1 MTPLIADRCQ
11 TLVEMLGEY
20 ADTNKSVEVFRT
32 FGKLT
37 METII
42 AAAFGHLID
51 IQRGESDQLV
61 EAVQLIFSNFA
72 EGQKLNIERVTV
84 LLSNFPCLEPIL
96 RYIVSKFK
104 VSAAYY
110 TVEEVAKGL
119 IKARRVSSNKQSYKD
134 LLQLMIN
141 ATAEDKGE
149 QRRLTDEEI
158 LSQCFTFI
166 AAGYETTANALT
178 YTAYLLALNP
188 DIQEK
193 LIGQVKEYF
202 AGHPDVS
209 LYDMAQELTY
219 LDMIVQESLRL
230 YPPGAHALRHCN
242 ETTCV
247 GEVVIPKGAQVTI
260 PIWHIHHDAEHW
272 SDPEAFDPERYAN
285 SNTLAIQFVIAV
297 KLLQLS

>member
-1 MTPLIADRCQ
+1 MAPLISDRCQ
-11 TLVEMLGEY
+11 SLVEVLGEY
-20 ADTNKSVEVFRT
+20 ADTNESVEVFRT

-42 AAAFGHLID
+42 AAAFGRVID

-61 EAVQLIFSNFA
+61 QAAQLIFGNIT
-72 EGQKLNIERVTV
+72 EGRQLAFENTV
-84 LLSNFPCLEPIL
+84 LLLSNFPCVEPLL
-96 RYIVSKFK
+96 RYGASRSKAA
-104 VSAAYY
+104 AAYRSIC
-110 TVEEVAKGL
+110 EVALSL
-119 IKARRVSSNKQSYKD
+119 IHTRHESPDKQSYKD
-134 LLQLMIN
+134 LLQLMID

-219 LDMIVQESLRL
+219 LDMVVQESLRL
-230 YPPGAHALRHCN
+230 YPPAPQTSRHCN
-242 ETTCV
+242 ETAHI
-247 GEVVIPKGAQVTI
+247 GSVVIPKGAQVTI
-260 PIWHIHHDAEHW
+260 PIWYIHHDAEHW
-272 SDPEAFDPERYAN
+272 SDPEKFDPERYTKFIVMPRR
-285 SNTLAIQFVIAV
+285 SNWLWQ
-297 KLLQLS
+297 

>member
-1 MTPLIADRCQ
+1 MAPLIADRCQ

-61 EAVQLIFSNFA
+61 EAVQVILSNLA
-72 EGQKLNIERVTV
+72 EGQKLSIESVTV

-96 RYIVSKFK
+96 RYIVSKSK
-104 VSAAYY
+104 ASVALN
-110 TVEEVAKGL
+110 TIQEVADGL
-119 IKARRVSSNKQSYKD
+119 IKARRMSSSKQSYKD
-134 LLQLMIN
+134 LLQLMID

-149 QRRLTDEEI
+149 QRRLTNEEI
-158 LSQCFTFI
+158 LAQCVTFI

-219 LDMIVQESLRL
+219 LDMVVQEAIRL
-230 YPPGAHALRHCN
+230 YPPVPLTTRQCN

-247 GEVVIPKGAQVTI
+247 RDVVIPVGAHVTI
-260 PIWHIHHDAEHW
+260 PIWHIHHNAEHW
-272 SDPEAFDPERYAN
+272 SDPEKFDPERYTC
-285 SNTLAIQFVIAV
+285 SWP
-297 KLLQLS
+297 S